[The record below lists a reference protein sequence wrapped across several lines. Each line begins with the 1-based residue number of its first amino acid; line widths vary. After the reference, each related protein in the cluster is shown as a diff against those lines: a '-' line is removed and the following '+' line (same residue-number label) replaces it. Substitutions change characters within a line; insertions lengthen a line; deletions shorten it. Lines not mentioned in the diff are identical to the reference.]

1 MTGHRG
7 WEGQGGG
14 YRESQPVSRV
24 LRAAGW
30 RINNDRR
37 AEGMRVTTAYGD
49 RVRVSLDY
57 DIPRD
62 DLPTLLLEI
71 AAALTT
77 TGRYRVESL
86 HADRDAAWIV
96 VERKQLKRGP
106 KKVTRSGGGSGVD
119 EPPTGG

>member
-1 MTGHRG
+1 MAGHRG

-62 DLPTLLLEI
+62 DLPGLLVEI
-71 AAALTT
+71 VGVLMA

-86 HADRDAAWIV
+86 HADRDAAWVV
-96 VERKQLKRGP
+96 VERKQLYRPP
-106 KKVTRSGGGSGVD
+106 KKVTRSGDESGVD
-119 EPPTGG
+119 NPPVGG